1 MRHWL
6 KLPDRCLHEHVGS
19 YARGG
24 SVQFNSSRDVVTHR
38 TPRLLVVCF
47 AFTGVRSFLCHSE
60 EEDNCASPWRCA
72 ADARAVLSRVRY
84 TIKAN
89 VVTMDLTSKQERSD

>member
-38 TPRLLVVCF
+38 TPRLLVVRF
-47 AFTGVRSFLCHSE
+47 GSRGSGRFSCHSE
-60 EEDNCASPWRCA
+60 EEDNLRLRALRCR
-72 ADARAVLSRVRY
+72 RACGVEPRKILY
-84 TIKAN
+84 
-89 VVTMDLTSKQERSD
+89 